1 MKLGADE
8 IFYLNALNSISGA
21 NARDCVVQGNTV
33 SFIVRPG
40 ELGRAIGKNALNIE
54 QLKKRLKKNIEIFEY
69 SENAGD
75 FFKKA
80 FYNIEFKKIDSVEEK
95 GKKALVVAV
104 DAENR
109 SKMLNNSGKIKRIKE
124 IAKRNYGI
132 EEIKIR

>member
-8 IFYLNALNSISGA
+8 IFYLNALNSVSGA
-21 NARDCVVQGNTV
+21 NARDCVIQGNTV
-33 SFIVRPG
+33 SFIVKPD
-40 ELGRAIGKNALNIE
+40 ELGKAIGKNALNIN

-69 SENAGD
+69 SKSAND

-80 FYNIEFKKIDSVEEK
+80 FYNIEFKKIDSLEEH
-95 GKKALVVAV
+95 GKKILIIGV

-124 IAKRNYGI
+124 IAKRDYGI

>member
-69 SENAGD
+69 SENAGE
-75 FFKKA
+75 FLKKA
-80 FYNIEFKKIDSVEEK
+80 FYNIEFKKIDSVEEQ

>member
-8 IFYLNALNSISGA
+8 IFYLNALNSVSGA
-21 NARDCVVQGNTV
+21 NARDCVVQGNTA
-33 SFIVRPG
+33 SFLVRPA
-40 ELGRAIGKNALNIE
+40 ELGMAIGKNAVNINK
-54 QLKKRLKKNIEIFEY
+54 LKKKLGKNIEIFEY
-69 SENAGD
+69 SENAND

-80 FYNIEFKKIDSVEEK
+80 FYNIRFKSVDSAEEHGKKILAVS
-95 GKKALVVAV
+95 V

-124 IAKRNYGI
+124 IAKRNYNI